1 MIPPVYFCQLY
12 RLRHICCSSV
22 LSVLI
27 GTLGAF
33 AGRRAVLRL
42 AVNVRESAQ
51 RVKRFVCAIPNKKL
65 LTSGADFRTI
75 LSMTRKDIIKF
86 FGSQA
91 EAARRLGCKPQTI
104 IEWELTGV
112 PEGRQYQIELATGGK
127 LRASKPAD
135 RKAPVA

>member
-1 MIPPVYFCQLY
+1 M
-12 RLRHICCSSV
+12 
-22 LSVLI
+22 LI
-27 GTLGAF
+27 GPLGAF
-33 AGRRAVLRL
+33 SGRRAVLRL